1 MGIFQKITNLFANKQ
16 KIEKEIATLQKS
28 CKHSEKSVKQVR
40 KNVDS
45 TSPSIRY
52 LCDECLKELGYPN
65 QQDIDSFFREEKTF
79 LNVVAFCEGENKE
92 MKIFSLSPIEISLF
106 KMFSEIIDHEVG
118 NQNQYVSLSMGEGK
132 NGKV

>member
-52 LCDECLKELGYPN
+52 VCDECLKVLGYPN
-65 QQDIDSFFREEKTF
+65 QQDIDSFFRE
-79 LNVVAFCEGENKE
+79 
-92 MKIFSLSPIEISLF
+92 
-106 KMFSEIIDHEVG
+106 
-118 NQNQYVSLSMGEGK
+118 
-132 NGKV
+132 